1 MGLGSVQGDGNQD
14 LSANYAEKHGEP
26 MWGPGKPGGKG
37 GCREHRGTPKGPG
50 YLAVTADQLP
60 ALLTG
65 AGEQGLKAGHTVGL
79 LLPKYVLPAEER
91 VLAVVA
97 VKALGHLGPGC
108 LSPTREERTGS
119 SERSHGMTVPL
130 HHGHLDH
137 HLYLRWLVSW
147 LSSRHSPLKRLV
159 IFNSTLKKKF
169 IWGQFCV

>member
-1 MGLGSVQGDGNQD
+1 MFFWNSCFFYDSSDVGNLISGS
-14 LSANYAEKHGEP
+14 SAFAKSNLN
-26 MWGPGKPGGKG
+26 
-37 GCREHRGTPKGPG
+37 R
-50 YLAVTADQLP
+50 
-60 ALLTG
+60 
-65 AGEQGLKAGHTVGL
+65 
-79 LLPKYVLPAEER
+79 
-91 VLAVVA
+91 VA

>member
-1 MGLGSVQGDGNQD
+1 
-14 LSANYAEKHGEP
+14 
-26 MWGPGKPGGKG
+26 MWGAPGDPQ
-37 GCREHRGTPKGPG
+37 RPG

-65 AGEQGLKAGHTVGL
+65 AGEQGLEAGHTVGL

-108 LSPTREERTGS
+108 LSPTREERRAGF
-119 SERSHGMTVPL
+119 SEHSHGRTVPL

-137 HLYLRWLVSW
+137 HLYHRWLASW
-147 LSSRHSPLKRLV
+147 LS
-159 IFNSTLKKKF
+159 N
-169 IWGQFCV
+169 

>member
-1 MGLGSVQGDGNQD
+1 
-14 LSANYAEKHGEP
+14 
-26 MWGPGKPGGKG
+26 MWGAPRDPQ
-37 GCREHRGTPKGPG
+37 GPG

-159 IFNSTLKKKF
+159 IFNSTLKKKI